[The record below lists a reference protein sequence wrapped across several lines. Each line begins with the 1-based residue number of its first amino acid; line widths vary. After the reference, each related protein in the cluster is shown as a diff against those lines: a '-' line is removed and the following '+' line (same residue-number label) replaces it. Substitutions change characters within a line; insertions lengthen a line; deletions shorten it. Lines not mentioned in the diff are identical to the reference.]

1 MTRTRI
7 NVEATAA
14 VEAAIFLFRSTEA
27 NNTWWRKWSLW
38 PTSTSN
44 KFKRVQFFFRGI
56 CRSVSLYLDIGPV
69 VPLTI
74 ERISRLSHLVGRWNF
89 SDSLKTRCCKRGL
102 GKVFHPWQCLFKT
115 VVDPGSRPWY
125 FYFYLNALTLTISDW
140 CVLIFSTCLIP
151 EERKII

>member
-7 NVEATAA
+7 NVEATA

-56 CRSVSLYLDIGPV
+56 CRSVSVYLDIGPA
-69 VPLTI
+69 VPLTT
-74 ERISRLSHLVGRWNF
+74 ERISRLPHLVGRWNF
-89 SDSLKTRCCKRGL
+89 SGSLNTRCCKRGS
-102 GKVFHPWQCLFKT
+102 GKVFLPLQCLFKR
-115 VVDPGSRPWY
+115 PGQLWASFTSLHR
-125 FYFYLNALTLTISDW
+125 S
-140 CVLIFSTCLIP
+140 VFSCHFSP
-151 EERKII
+151 KERKNIWQAS